1 MYGENATLRE
11 YLQSFIQNIIKK
23 IKEQYFN

>member
-11 YLQSFIQNIIKK
+11 YLQRFIQKILKK
-23 IKEQYFN
+23 VKETYFK